1 MIMYTENEMDI
12 LAEIAEENQA
22 YYDSL
27 DIDEGA
33 EDTLAE
39 MAEAH
44 AELSE
49 EEVDF

>member
-1 MIMYTENEMDI
+1 MIMYTNTEMDI
-12 LAEIAEENQA
+12 IAEIAEENQA

-27 DIDEGA
+27 DIDEGV

-39 MAEAH
+39 IAETY

-49 EEVDF
+49 EEVDL